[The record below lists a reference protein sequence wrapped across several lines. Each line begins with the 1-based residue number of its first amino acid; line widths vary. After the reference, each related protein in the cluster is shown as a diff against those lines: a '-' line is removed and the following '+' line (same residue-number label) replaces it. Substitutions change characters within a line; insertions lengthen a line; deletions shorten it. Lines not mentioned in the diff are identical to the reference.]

1 MKFSSLTIRKKL
13 ICAFSIGA
21 VITAT
26 LGALGYYGSVRSD
39 TAIEEIGLVR
49 LESVKSLQRM
59 ALALERINRAEEQLL
74 NLGFPLEEREL
85 IQREFARSLKDSDEA
100 RQKYESVRHGDEEIA
115 NWRKFLVVWCA
126 WREAHDAYAVAE
138 SKFTSMK
145 IPNPDAIQS
154 QLASFRGTHCQLHA
168 ELMSHIY
175 HGTPMTSDRDR
186 STCLFN
192 EWLSKEAPRMPAF
205 QQFATEVQASHQRT
219 HELLSQA
226 QAMMAQGD
234 KEGAMSIAA
243 GDFATSMQD
252 TLKHIDGALAVL
264 ATCQQHISAMDE
276 TMQAV
281 DSKIEPLHESLKK
294 LVEVNVQAAD
304 DAVASAVQFS
314 KTQKAV
320 ALSAMLVG
328 VVVAMALGIYISGK
342 ISRPI
347 RRAADML
354 KDISEG
360 EGDLTR
366 RLHVSTQDE
375 LGDLATYF
383 NKFVEK
389 LQGIVGQITGNVS
402 TVASS
407 ATELAATATQ
417 LSGGAEETT
426 NQSAQV
432 AAATEQMSSNM
443 TSMATASEQMS
454 QNVRS
459 VSVAIDEVTASIS
472 EMAQSA
478 EKAASSASSAKALVD
493 TSNTQIVDLT
503 NAADQ
508 IGKVIEVIQDIAEQT
523 NLLALNAT
531 IEAARAGDAGRGF
544 AVVATEVKELAKQ
557 TASATEDIRQ
567 RIEGIQSSTNM
578 AVKSITGIGDIVRQ
592 VNDLS
597 RTIAAAVEEQS
608 AATKEIAN
616 TINQSSV
623 AAESVARGITE
634 SATASQEISRV
645 IAGVDIAA
653 RQTAQGAIQTQ
664 STGRE
669 LSQVAEQLQSLVG
682 QFKV

>member
-1 MKFSSLTIRKKL
+1 MNFTALTIRKKL
-13 ICAFSIGA
+13 IGAFSIGA
-21 VITAT
+21 AITAL
-26 LGALGYYGSVRSD
+26 LGVLGYFGAVRSD
-39 TAIEEIGLVR
+39 KAIDEIGLVR
-49 LESVKSLQRM
+49 LESVESLQKM

-74 NLGFPLEEREL
+74 NPGFPVEEREL
-85 IQREFARSLKDSDEA
+85 IQREFERSLKDADEA
-100 RQKYESVRHGDEEIA
+100 SRNYESLRHSDEEIA
-115 NWRKFLVVWCA
+115 DWQRFLPVWSA

-138 SKFTSMK
+138 GMFTNMK
-145 IPNPDAIQS
+145 IPNPDAILS
-154 QLASFRGTHCQLHA
+154 QLASFRADHCQLQT
-168 ELMSHIY
+168 ELLSHTH
-175 HGTPMTSDRDR
+175 HGTPMSADRDH
-186 STCLFN
+186 STCRFTA
-192 EWLSKEAPRMPAF
+192 WLAKEAPKLPAF
-205 QQFATEVQASHQRT
+205 QQFATDVQAAHQKT
-219 HELLSQA
+219 HELVSNA
-226 QAMMAQGD
+226 QGMMAQGN
-234 KEGAMSIAA
+234 KEGAISVVA
-243 GDFATSMQD
+243 GDLTTSMQD
-252 TLKHIDGALAVL
+252 TLKQIDGALAVL
-264 ATCQQHISAMDE
+264 ADCQQQLSAMDV
-276 TMQAV
+276 TMEAV
-281 DSKIEPLHESLKK
+281 DSKIEPLHESLRK

-304 DAVASAVQFS
+304 DAVAAAVQYS
-314 KTQKAV
+314 QTQKVV
-320 ALSAMLVG
+320 ALSAMCLG
-328 VVVAMALGIYISGK
+328 VAVALGLGVFISGK

-366 RLHVSTQDE
+366 RLNVSTRDE

-383 NKFVEK
+383 NRFVEK

-417 LSGGAEETT
+417 LAGGAEQTT
-426 NQSAQV
+426 HQSVQV

-443 TSMATASEQMS
+443 TSMAAASEQMS

-459 VSVAIDEVTASIS
+459 VSVAIDEVTASIG

-478 EKAASSASSAKALVD
+478 EQAASSASSAKALVD

-508 IGKVIEVIQDIAEQT
+508 IGKVIEVIQDIADQT

-557 TASATEDIRQ
+557 TANATEDIRQ

-597 RTIAAAVEEQS
+597 RTIAAAVEVQS
-608 AATKEIAN
+608 TATKEIAN

-634 SATASQEISRV
+634 SASASQEISRV
-645 IAGVDIAA
+645 IAGVDMAA
-653 RQTAQGAIQTQ
+653 RQTAQGATQTQ
-664 STGRE
+664 TTGRE